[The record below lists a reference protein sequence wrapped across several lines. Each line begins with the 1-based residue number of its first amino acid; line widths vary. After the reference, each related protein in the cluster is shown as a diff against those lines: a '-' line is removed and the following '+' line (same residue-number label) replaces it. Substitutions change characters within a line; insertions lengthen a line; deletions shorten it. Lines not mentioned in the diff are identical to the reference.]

1 MEDLRHGRIGTLRSG
16 LDLGRNR
23 SALLFEQRCRVARHG
38 QDQNVKRRKDHG
50 SHRSDPGRWIR
61 EEKMS
66 ASPKMDFFEV
76 GDKTSLICTDAK
88 VGEIVRTTL
97 HDLDFKFHSA
107 DNAEI
112 ATERIR
118 YTLYDIIIIQ
128 DDFAGGDLKANSVL
142 NYLSSLAMAQR
153 RFSMVVLIG
162 STFKTLD
169 ALQAF
174 AYSVQLVVNTMDLAN
189 LGAILKKSWA
199 EFDVLY
205 RVYKSV
211 TVAMR
216 ES

>member
-1 MEDLRHGRIGTLRSG
+1 
-16 LDLGRNR
+16 
-23 SALLFEQRCRVARHG
+23 
-38 QDQNVKRRKDHG
+38 
-50 SHRSDPGRWIR
+50 
-61 EEKMS
+61 
-66 ASPKMDFFEV
+66 MDFFEV
-76 GDKTSLICTDAK
+76 GDKTSLVCTDAK
-88 VGEIVRTTL
+88 VGEIVCTTL
-97 HDLDFKFHSA
+97 HDLDFKFHTA

-118 YTLYDIIIIQ
+118 YTLYDIIIVQ
-128 DDFAGGDLKANSVL
+128 DDFAGGTLKANPVL
-142 NYLSSLAMAQR
+142 SHLSSLAMAQR

-169 ALQAF
+169 AMQAF